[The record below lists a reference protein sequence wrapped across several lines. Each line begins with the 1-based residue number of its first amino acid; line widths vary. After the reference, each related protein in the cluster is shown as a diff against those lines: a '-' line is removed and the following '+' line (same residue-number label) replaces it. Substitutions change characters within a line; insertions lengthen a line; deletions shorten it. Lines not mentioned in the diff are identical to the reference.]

1 MSELYNSNNTTIY
14 CVCVCVFLFIFRKR
28 EKKKLYIYIYIY
40 QRESLEF
47 ETLNINSG
55 RKCADEDFGPSS
67 VWGPTTKK
75 KKTKTKPTP
84 AQLRHPNPM
93 CFLFL
98 EVSEVLVDFCGTHP
112 FTKYHKHRNT
122 VRKSKN

>member
-14 CVCVCVFLFIFRKR
+14 CVCGCIFVE
-28 EKKKLYIYIYIY
+28 EKKNMHMY

-75 KKTKTKPTP
+75 KKNKNKTNTGTTQTPKP
-84 AQLRHPNPM
+84 N
-93 CFLFL
+93 
-98 EVSEVLVDFCGTHP
+98 VLPLPRSFRGSCGLLWDPPIHEIL
-112 FTKYHKHRNT
+112 
-122 VRKSKN
+122 